1 MVTLLILTSQLNSDI
16 LLHLILWKRHV
27 LLSTF
32 LYNCNLKMKVMSV
45 K

>member
-1 MVTLLILTSQLNSDI
+1 MVTLLILTIQLNSDI
-16 LLHLILWKRHV
+16 LLHLLLWKRHV

-32 LYNCNLKMKVMSV
+32 LYKCNIKMKVMLI